1 MNEIIQQCLNSL
13 KREDVKKDIK
23 RLCSP
28 FVDLILYEMRTYI
41 YAFTSIIVI
50 LVITNLAI
58 LLILI
63 INLIKK

>member
-13 KREDVKKDIK
+13 KRDDVKKDIT

-41 YAFTSIIVI
+41 YAFTSIIVV

-58 LLILI
+58 LLILL